1 MLKYFMLALLVTL
14 PGNSFAQNTTIIQKP
29 IICISQ
35 SHMKEIIK
43 VNKLEIIM
51 VSTSTKDTDVI
62 KMILVNTEKNVLLIH
77 IIRNSDIACIIDDMV
92 EVESTLDISP
102 KTKI

>member
-51 VSTSTKDTDVI
+51 VSTSKEDTDVI
-62 KMILVNTEKNVLLIH
+62 KMILVNIDRNLMFIH
-77 IIRNSDIACIIDDMV
+77 VIKNSDIACIIDDMLA
-92 EVESTLDISP
+92 VESTLDILP

>member
-14 PGNSFAQNTTIIQKP
+14 PSNSFAQNTTIIQKP
-29 IICISQ
+29 IICTTQ

-51 VSTSTKDTDVI
+51 VSTSKEDTDVI
-62 KMILVNTEKNVLLIH
+62 KMILLNPDKNLMFIH
-77 IIRNSDIACIIDDMV
+77 VIKNSDTACIIDDMV
-92 EVESTLDISP
+92 AVESTLDILP